1 VFGLR
6 LVAWAGST
14 KHCPCPENL
23 HVSSLLWPFSGDTTQ
38 RLGSISVCT
47 ENLNPNVMVM
57 KFAKDGVQ
65 YDASGPLNWARDR
78 GIFIQ

>member
-1 VFGLR
+1 
-6 LVAWAGST
+6 
-14 KHCPCPENL
+14 
-23 HVSSLLWPFSGDTTQ
+23 
-38 RLGSISVCT
+38 LGSISVCT